1 MLAPVA
7 QFLSAILN
15 TTFMLLVRPRIIG
28 ILKSQ
33 RMKTG
38 QFVITNNEKSP
49 NKILIYC
56 ESIQHGE
63 NIISKMINAS
73 PGELISI

>member
-1 MLAPVA
+1 
-7 QFLSAILN
+7 
-15 TTFMLLVRPRIIG
+15 MLLVRPRIIG
-28 ILKSQ
+28 MLKSE

-38 QFVITNNEKSP
+38 QYIVTNNEKSP

-63 NIISKMINAS
+63 VIITKIIYAS